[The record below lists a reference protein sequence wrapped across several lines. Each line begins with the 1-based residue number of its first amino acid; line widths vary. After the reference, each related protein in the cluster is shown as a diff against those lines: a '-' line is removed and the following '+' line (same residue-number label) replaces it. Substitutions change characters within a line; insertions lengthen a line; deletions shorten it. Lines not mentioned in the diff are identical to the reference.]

1 MLKGANAMQ
10 RLNDYIKEK
19 DSRICVVLNLDADIP
34 KAFKER
40 LNTSREVSDE
50 IIYEYFTTYLQEI
63 VDIVPAV
70 KIIKAEKNKLYWN
83 IMEAAKALGFFVIA
97 EVEQEDIGY
106 IMENKTKLIIENSSL
121 DAVVLKIDL
130 YEKLKEAGQFLKLL
144 KKEEKGA
151 FISARKMQNERK
163 KKRIRI
169 FAKPKD
175 DSIRSLFSELQHDV
189 DQDYYDSNGEPTY
202 LMIGVAVLE
211 PEQIQMVSAYNFTL
225 YEEERNIE
233 DIVNIFDGYGLGM
246 LVEVK
251 TPILE
256 EARQELLKKKEN
268 INTAINEFYG
278 WGDF

>member
-10 RLNDYIKEK
+10 RLNDCIKEK

-40 LNTSREVSDE
+40 FTTSREVSDE
-50 IIYEYFTTYLQEI
+50 IIYEYFITYLQEV

-70 KIIKAEKNKLYWN
+70 KIIKNEKNRLYWD
-83 IMEAAKALGFFVIA
+83 IMEVAKVLGFFVIT

-106 IMENKTKLIIENSSL
+106 IMENKTKLIIENRSL

-130 YEKLKEAGQFLKLL
+130 YEKLKEAEQFLKLL

-163 KKRIRI
+163 KKKIRI

-175 DSIRSLFSELQHDV
+175 DSMRSMFSKLQHAV
-189 DQDYYDSNGEPTY
+189 DQDYYDSNGVPSY
-202 LMIGVAVLE
+202 LMVGVAVLE
-211 PEQIQMVSAYNFTL
+211 PEQIHLINTYSFTL
-225 YEEERNIE
+225 YEEEWKIA
-233 DIVNIFDGYGLGM
+233 DIVNIFDGEGLGM
-246 LVEVK
+246 LVEVEN
-251 TPILE
+251 TNIE
-256 EARQELLKKKEN
+256 EVRQELLKKKEE
-268 INTAINEFYG
+268 INTAINKFYG
-278 WGDF
+278 REDF

>member
-40 LNTSREVSDE
+40 LTTSREVSDE

-130 YEKLKEAGQFLKLL
+130 YEKLKETEQFLKLL

-163 KKRIRI
+163 KKKIRI

-175 DSIRSLFSELQHDV
+175 DSIRSLFLELQHDV
-189 DQDYYDSNGEPTY
+189 DRDYYDSNGEPTY

-233 DIVNIFDGYGLGM
+233 DIVNIFDGDGLGM
-246 LVEVK
+246 LIEVK
-251 TPILE
+251 TQNLE
-256 EARQELLKKKEN
+256 ETRQELLEKKEK